1 VDNLTVWIAKYLLYA
16 MAVIFVAIWLFA
28 ERRAGRIEL
37 AIAAA
42 AGLICC
48 GIFIVVAAHLHDDPR
63 PFVDHPNIHPL
74 FHHADDNGFPSDHS
88 VAAGL
93 IATLILFR
101 HRLLGLLL
109 AVCAVAI
116 AAARVHAQVHHVQDV
131 VAGLLLGVLA
141 ALIGLLL
148 ARVIAARLPDRLMG
162 RGGSKSPAVGAAHR
176 G

>member
-1 VDNLTVWIAKYLLYA
+1 VDNLTVWVAKYLLYA
-16 MAVIFVAIWLFA
+16 MAVLFVAIWLFA

-63 PFVDHPNIHPL
+63 PFVGHPNVHPL
-74 FHHADDNGFPSDHS
+74 FHHAADNGFPSDHS

-109 AVCAVAI
+109 AVCAVAV

-131 VAGLLLGVLA
+131 VAGLLLGALA
-141 ALIGLLL
+141 ALIGILI
-148 ARVIAARLPDRLMG
+148 ARVIVPKLPGRLTG
-162 RGGSKSPAVGAAHR
+162 GGGSQPPAVGATHR
-176 G
+176 A